1 MTRSSQLCRGRT
13 TSLLSIALATLVTAI
28 AAPAYAGGG
37 LLGID
42 HRWNYDD
49 SGIWNR
55 NLQLGVLATL
65 FAGDVAT
72 ALWEGGDS
80 RIGRTAWK
88 SIDSTAIAGAS
99 AYALKYAFSRRRPTT
114 TDDPNEWFSGHGNA
128 SFPSGE
134 VTVTSAMITPFV
146 LEYGKDHPA
155 IYALELLP
163 LYDAIARIK
172 VRGHWQSDVIA
183 GYALGTAVGYFVQRS
198 SHTPLILSVMPQ
210 QIYIGIGKRW

>member
-1 MTRSSQLCRGRT
+1 MIRRSQQSRDRKPSHLRV
-13 TSLLSIALATLVTAI
+13 ALATLFVTVV
-28 AAPAYAGGG
+28 APAYAGGG
-37 LLGID
+37 PLGID

-55 NLQLGVLATL
+55 NLQMGMLATL
-65 FAGDVAT
+65 FAADVST
-72 ALWEGGDS
+72 ALWEGGEP
-80 RIGRTAWK
+80 RLGRTAWK
-88 SIDSTAIAGAS
+88 SLDSTAIAGLS
-99 AYALKYAFSRRRPTT
+99 AYALKYTFSRRRPSSTV
-114 TDDPNEWFSGHGNA
+114 DPNEWFAGHGNS

-134 VTVTSAMITPFV
+134 VTVTSAIITPFV

-163 LYDAIARIK
+163 VYDALARIK

-183 GYALGTAVGYFVQRS
+183 GFALGTAVGYFVQRS
-198 SHTPLILSVMPQ
+198 TDTPVLLSVMPH